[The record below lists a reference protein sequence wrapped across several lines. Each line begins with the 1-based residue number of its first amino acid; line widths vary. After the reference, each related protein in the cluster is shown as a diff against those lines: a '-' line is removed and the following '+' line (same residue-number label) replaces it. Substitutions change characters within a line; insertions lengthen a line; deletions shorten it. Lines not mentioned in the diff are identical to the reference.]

1 MSSNGK
7 LPGKTER
14 SGNGSAKRKTPI
26 WIQPRGGAF
35 NFRLSE
41 PFSSLPPFRMKWKYI
56 LLLAMD
62 VLGLMIF
69 VGATFFVLAQIWTSW
84 HLDPCVG
91 VSQCSKDQRYSGAS
105 FEQFPS
111 LSPTSAV
118 ISSSPTAAH
127 AKNVTPSAKL
137 TPTVSSVASPVPTI
151 TPLPLAPL
159 PAHLKAVPSSV
170 TVISSLVCAT
180 GLPIMIT
187 LRNMG
192 DQTLLWWEDTAHS
205 SQDLRL
211 VNPTGTYLLHPGQ
224 QVNISVYCT
233 SSDIVGQYQLNFLS
247 NGGTA
252 IVYLSIRA

>member
-1 MSSNGK
+1 MSRNGK
-7 LPGKTER
+7 LPGKTNR
-14 SGNGSAKRKTPI
+14 SRNGPIKRKTPI
-26 WIQPRGGAF
+26 WIRPRGEAF

-41 PFSSLPPFRMKWKYI
+41 LFSPLPPFRMKWKYI
-56 LLLAMD
+56 FRLVMD
-62 VLGLMIF
+62 VLGLLIF
-69 VGATFFVLAQIWTSW
+69 VGATCFVLAQIWASW

-91 VSQCSKDQRYSGAS
+91 ASQCSKDQHFSGAS
-105 FEQFPS
+105 FIQFTA
-111 LSPTSAV
+111 LSSTSTVVSA
-118 ISSSPTAAH
+118 SPTAIH
-127 AKNVTPSAKL
+127 AKNVTPSAIL
-137 TPTVSSVASPVPTI
+137 TPIVSSVASPIPTI
-151 TPLPLAPL
+151 TPPPLAPL

-192 DQTLLWWEDTAHS
+192 DQTLLWWEDTTQI

-211 VNPTGTYLLHPGQ
+211 VNSTGTYLLYPGQ
-224 QVNISVYCT
+224 QVAVSVYCA
-233 SSDIVGQYQLNFLS
+233 SRNIVGQYQLKFLS